1 MATDVSTHPAIIK
14 LLKGLKAAVP
24 QDLVSVVLYG
34 SAARGE
40 YEKASSDL
48 NVLVV
53 VEDLTPATLGALSG
67 PITKWV
73 RGGQPSPRL
82 LAPSIIRDSAD
93 VFPIEFL
100 DLLAAHQ
107 VLYGADPFEGLDIH
121 VHHLRIQ
128 CEREL
133 REKMMRLREA
143 YLELHSSERKL
154 KRLLTDSYSTFVAL
168 FRGCLHLHGDDVPA
182 NHEKVVDMFTTLA
195 ELDRAPF
202 EEVARLKHGQSS
214 SQEPKK
220 LFARYY
226 EELGKAVS
234 RVDRF
239 ESSLGGLNE

>member
-1 MATDVSTHPAIIK
+1 MATDVSTHPVIVK
-14 LLKGLKAAVP
+14 LLKELKTVVS

-48 NVLVV
+48 NVLIV
-53 VEDLTPATLGALSG
+53 VEDLNPTTLKALSG
-67 PITKWV
+67 PIAKWV
-73 RGGQPSPRL
+73 RSGQPSPRL

-100 DLLAAHQ
+100 DLRAAHQ
-107 VLYGADPFEGLDIH
+107 VLCGADPFEDLEIH
-121 VHHLRIQ
+121 VQHLRIQ

-143 YLELHSSERKL
+143 YLEVHNSERKL

-168 FRGCLHLHGDDVPA
+168 FRGCLHLHGDEVPA
-182 NHEKVVDMFTTLA
+182 HHDEVVDIFAALA
-195 ELDRAPF
+195 ELDRVPF
-202 EEVARLKHGQSS
+202 EEVARLKHGQSV
-214 SQEPKK
+214 SQNPNE
-220 LFARYY
+220 LFVRYY
-226 EELGKAVS
+226 EELTKAVS

-239 ESSLGGLNE
+239 EPSSGGLHE

>member
-1 MATDVSTHPAIIK
+1 MATDVSTHPAIVK
-14 LLKGLKAAVP
+14 LLKGLKTVMS

-40 YEKASSDL
+40 YEKTSSDL
-48 NVLVV
+48 NVLIV
-53 VEDLTPATLGALSG
+53 VEDLTPATLKAISG

-100 DLLAAHQ
+100 DLRAAHQ
-107 VLYGADPFEGLDIH
+107 VLYGSDPFESLEIH
-121 VHHLRIQ
+121 VQHLRIQ

-143 YLELHSSERKL
+143 YLEVHNSERKL
-154 KRLLTDSYSTFVAL
+154 KRLLTNSYSTFVAL
-168 FRGCLHLHGDDVPA
+168 FRGCLHLHGDEVPV
-182 NHEKVVDMFTTLA
+182 HHDKVVEMFAALA

-202 EEVARLKHGQSS
+202 DEVARLKHGQSV
-214 SQEPKK
+214 SQDPNK
-220 LFARYY
+220 LFVRYY
-226 EELGKAVS
+226 EELTKAVS

-239 ESSLGGLNE
+239 EPSSGGLHE

>member
-1 MATDVSTHPAIIK
+1 MATDVSTHSALVK
-14 LLKGLKAAVP
+14 LLKGLKTVVSE
-24 QDLVSVVLYG
+24 DLVSVVLYG

-48 NVLVV
+48 NVLIV
-53 VEDLTPATLGALSG
+53 VENLSPATLKVLSG

-100 DLLAAHQ
+100 DLRAAHQ
-107 VLYGADPFEGLDIH
+107 VLYGADPFESLDIH

-143 YLELHSSERKL
+143 YLEVHNSERKL

-168 FRGCLHLHGDDVPA
+168 FRGCLHLHGDAVPA
-182 NHEKVVDMFTTLA
+182 HHDEVVDMFTALA
-195 ELDRAPF
+195 ELDRVPF
-202 EEVARLKHGQSS
+202 DEVARLKHGQPVS
-214 SQEPKK
+214 KK
-220 LFARYY
+220 SDELFVHYY
-226 EELGKAVS
+226 EELTKAVS

-239 ESSLGGLNE
+239 EPSLGGSHE